1 MVLMSKIEKVLEE
14 YLREKNNPLK
24 DNFLAD
30 IVRNDIPKILADYL
44 DDDKYLVKGSVGQ
57 GQWAH
62 IPWVAIFN
70 KNITTSATRGYDIVL
85 LFQADM
91 SGFYLTLNQGW
102 TYYRENYKPKSEAQK
117 KIKKS
122 LQFYR
127 ENSKR
132 FLHNLIVMLS
142 I

>member
-1 MVLMSKIEKVLEE
+1 KH
-14 YLREKNNPLK
+14 
-24 DNFLAD
+24 
-30 IVRNDIPKILADYL
+30 DIPKILADYL

-91 SGFYLTLNQGW
+91 TGFYLTLNQGW

>member
-62 IPWVAIFN
+62 IP
-70 KNITTSATRGYDIVL
+70 
-85 LFQADM
+85 
-91 SGFYLTLNQGW
+91 
-102 TYYRENYKPKSEAQK
+102 
-117 KIKKS
+117 
-122 LQFYR
+122 
-127 ENSKR
+127 
-132 FLHNLIVMLS
+132 
-142 I
+142 